1 MHRILR
7 TLAALALSACAA
19 LAHAQNYPAK
29 PVRIVVPY
37 PAGGTT
43 DIIARIA
50 AAHLAARLKQ
60 PCVVESRAGASG
72 AIGAV
77 AVAQSA
83 PDGYTLVMGTASSHG
98 INSALQKNLPYDA
111 VKDFAPVTVV
121 ASTPNIVVVHPSV
134 PARTLG
140 ELLALARAQPGKINC
155 GSTSPGGSPHMSAE
169 LLKMLAGV
177 DMTHVP
183 YKGAAP
189 MLTDLIGGQIQ
200 AGFDNLPST
209 IGFVRSGKVRALAVT
224 TPQRWPGAPDI
235 PTVAESGVPGYE
247 VSGWFGLLAPA
258 GTPKAVLDT
267 LQSAVAQA
275 VQQPEV
281 ARQLRDLGAEPVANK
296 PEAFARDIAADVEKW
311 RKVVQATRVRLE
323 WRAARVRANGA
334 FFFLTRAPCTSPQ
347 TPPSPSATRSPTP
360 PPAGRSIPDTWPTCT
375 AGTRTSSPRS
385 RPRSKARL
393 RAMQPRS
400 IWPWRMPSARATRA
414 WYAPSPRAI
423 SRPA

>member
-1 MHRILR
+1 MTRRTTLR
-7 TLAALALSACAA
+7 TLAALALAACAP
-19 LAHAQNYPAK
+19 LAQAQNYPTK

-50 AAHLAARLKQ
+50 AAQLAERLKQ
-60 PCVVESRAGASG
+60 PFVVENRAGASG
-72 AIGAV
+72 AIGSV
-77 AVAQSA
+77 AVSQAA

-134 PARTLG
+134 PAKTLG
-140 ELLALARAQPGKINC
+140 ELLALAKAKPGTINF

-169 LLKMLAGV
+169 LLKMMAGA
-177 DMTHVP
+177 DLTHVP

-200 AGFDNLPST
+200 VGFDNLPST

-224 TPQRWPGAPDI
+224 TPQRWPGASDI

-281 ARQLRDLGAEPVANK
+281 AKQLRDLGAEPVANK
-296 PEAFARDIAADVEKW
+296 PEAFARDIAADVDKW
-311 RKVVQATRVRLE
+311 RKVVQATGVKLE
-323 WRAARVRANGA
+323 
-334 FFFLTRAPCTSPQ
+334 
-347 TPPSPSATRSPTP
+347 
-360 PPAGRSIPDTWPTCT
+360 
-375 AGTRTSSPRS
+375 
-385 RPRSKARL
+385 
-393 RAMQPRS
+393 
-400 IWPWRMPSARATRA
+400 
-414 WYAPSPRAI
+414 
-423 SRPA
+423 

>member
-1 MHRILR
+1 MTRRTTLR
-7 TLAALALSACAA
+7 TLAALALAACAP
-19 LAHAQNYPAK
+19 LAQAQNYPTK

-50 AAHLAARLKQ
+50 AAQLAERLKQ
-60 PCVVESRAGASG
+60 PFVVENRAGASG
-72 AIGAV
+72 AIGTV
-77 AVAQSA
+77 AVAQAA

-98 INSALQKNLPYDA
+98 INSALQKNLSYDA

-134 PARTLG
+134 PAKTLG
-140 ELLALARAQPGKINC
+140 ELLALAKAKPGTINF

-169 LLKMLAGV
+169 LLKMMAGV

-200 AGFDNLPST
+200 VGFDNLPST

-224 TPQRWPGAPDI
+224 TPQRWPGASDI

-281 ARQLRDLGAEPVANK
+281 AKQLRDLGAEPVANK
-296 PEAFARDIAADVEKW
+296 PEAFAHDIAADVDKW
-311 RKVVQATRVRLE
+311 RKVVQATGVKLE
-323 WRAARVRANGA
+323 
-334 FFFLTRAPCTSPQ
+334 
-347 TPPSPSATRSPTP
+347 
-360 PPAGRSIPDTWPTCT
+360 
-375 AGTRTSSPRS
+375 
-385 RPRSKARL
+385 
-393 RAMQPRS
+393 
-400 IWPWRMPSARATRA
+400 
-414 WYAPSPRAI
+414 
-423 SRPA
+423 

>member
-1 MHRILR
+1 MTFRILR
-7 TLAALALSACAA
+7 TLAALALWACAA
-19 LAHAQNYPAK
+19 LAHAQSYPAK
-29 PVRIVVPY
+29 PVRIIVPY

-50 AAHLAARLKQ
+50 AAQLAERLRQ
-60 PCVVESRAGASG
+60 PFVVENRAGASG

-134 PARTLG
+134 PAKTLG
-140 ELLALARAQPGKINC
+140 ELLALAKAQPGKINF

-169 LLKMLAGV
+169 LLKMMAGV
-177 DMTHVP
+177 DMAHVP

-209 IGFVRSGKVRALAVT
+209 IGFVRGGKVRALAVT

-258 GTPKAVLDT
+258 GTPKSVLDT

-311 RKVVQATRVRLE
+311 RKVVQATGVRLE
-323 WRAARVRANGA
+323 
-334 FFFLTRAPCTSPQ
+334 
-347 TPPSPSATRSPTP
+347 
-360 PPAGRSIPDTWPTCT
+360 
-375 AGTRTSSPRS
+375 
-385 RPRSKARL
+385 
-393 RAMQPRS
+393 
-400 IWPWRMPSARATRA
+400 
-414 WYAPSPRAI
+414 
-423 SRPA
+423 

>member
-1 MHRILR
+1 MTRRTTLR
-7 TLAALALSACAA
+7 TLAALALVACAP
-19 LAHAQNYPAK
+19 LAQAQNYPTK

-50 AAHLAARLKQ
+50 AAQLAERLKQ
-60 PCVVESRAGASG
+60 PFVVENRAGASG
-72 AIGAV
+72 AIGSV
-77 AVAQSA
+77 AVSQAA

-134 PARTLG
+134 PAKTLG
-140 ELLALARAQPGKINC
+140 ELLALAKAKPGALNF

-169 LLKMLAGV
+169 LLKMMAGV

-200 AGFDNLPST
+200 VGFDNLPST

-224 TPQRWPGAPDI
+224 TPQRWPGASDI

-281 ARQLRDLGAEPVANK
+281 AKQLRDLGAEPVANK
-296 PEAFARDIAADVEKW
+296 PEAFARDIAADVDKW
-311 RKVVQATRVRLE
+311 RKVVQATGVKLE
-323 WRAARVRANGA
+323 
-334 FFFLTRAPCTSPQ
+334 
-347 TPPSPSATRSPTP
+347 
-360 PPAGRSIPDTWPTCT
+360 
-375 AGTRTSSPRS
+375 
-385 RPRSKARL
+385 
-393 RAMQPRS
+393 
-400 IWPWRMPSARATRA
+400 
-414 WYAPSPRAI
+414 
-423 SRPA
+423 